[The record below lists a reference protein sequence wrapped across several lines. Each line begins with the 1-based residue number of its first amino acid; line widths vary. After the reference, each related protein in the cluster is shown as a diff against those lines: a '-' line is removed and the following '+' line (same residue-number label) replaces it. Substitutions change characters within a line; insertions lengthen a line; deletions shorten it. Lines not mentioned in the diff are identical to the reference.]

1 MKTLRVMMLVASCA
15 IVAPALAQTAGGTQ
29 NSGPQGTGNFV
40 AGKPEGP
47 RQLRRGQAP
56 EGHAEALRLKSQQ
69 GDQLALQGDRGSPP
83 RRHVA
88 KQSSPAAG
96 VSLPPGQATIGGW
109 GLINPPRPT
118 KLSHTNVAEILP

>member
-47 RQLRRGQAP
+47 RQLRRG
-56 EGHAEALRLKSQQ
+56 K
-69 GDQLALQGDRGSPP
+69 P
-83 RRHVA
+83 R
-88 KQSSPAAG
+88 K
-96 VSLPPGQATIGGW
+96 AT
-109 GLINPPRPT
+109 P
-118 KLSHTNVAEILP
+118 KH